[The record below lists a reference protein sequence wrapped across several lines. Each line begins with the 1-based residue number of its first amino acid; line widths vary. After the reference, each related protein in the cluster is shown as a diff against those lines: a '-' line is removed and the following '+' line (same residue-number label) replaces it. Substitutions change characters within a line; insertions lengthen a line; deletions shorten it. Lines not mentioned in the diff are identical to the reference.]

1 MEEEGSEAERERERE
16 QGVRT
21 EEQGR
26 FLTKRRVGDVRKD
39 PLGLETGGCG
49 ERETDIDAMLGQLS
63 SASIYICIL
72 PVLQNAN
79 CVFLVWVRIYCTH
92 ACTRGGYGVRYRRW
106 MRPLAYTQ
114 TCKYEYITA

>member
-1 MEEEGSEAERERERE
+1 
-16 QGVRT
+16 VRT

-49 ERETDIDAMLGQLS
+49 ERETDIDAMLGLLS

-79 CVFLVWVRIYCTH
+79 CVSVSWSGVRIYCTH
-92 ACTRGGYGVRYRRW
+92 ACTRGEQSSVRYRRW